1 MIDCHM
7 IKSYNPDRVCLFDFI
22 SRVLRN
28 SAFFVRFKML
38 TKMYTVLIFSQKEII
53 VVLIFS
59 QKEIIVTK
67 IYGLWKIMMQ
77 MYPLRRG
84 NF

>member
-1 MIDCHM
+1 
-7 IKSYNPDRVCLFDFI
+7 
-22 SRVLRN
+22 
-28 SAFFVRFKML
+28 
-38 TKMYTVLIFSQKEII
+38 MYT
-53 VVLIFS
+53 VLIFS

>member
-1 MIDCHM
+1 MIENGM
-7 IKSYNPDRVCLFDFI
+7 VVEIYNFGKVCLSDFI
-22 SRVLRN
+22 CRVLRN

-38 TKMYTVLIFSQKEII
+38 TKMYT
-53 VVLIFS
+53 VLIFS